1 MKNRTAHRRR
11 RIRNK
16 RRSARRESGNAL
28 LAVIGIVAVLAGLA
42 VAYQATVQSQ
52 SRTYDALAAS
62 ITHQNAAD
70 AAANL
75 GIWRVVRDWR
85 AEGGNPAGAVFLC
98 IQNGVLVRLAIE
110 DEARRLNV
118 NLADGASIAREIAHA
133 GFSPAR
139 AAAIGGAIADYVD
152 RDDRSFEGGSERER
166 FDPSSVAAPKNR
178 PLEVIDEL
186 RLVPGID
193 AETFEALRDIFSIH
207 SPRSDREPT
216 QGSAPGETDS
226 SPRGVYRIVVA
237 AGNAGERAVR
247 ASRTTVI
254 ELDPARP
261 FEPAI
266 KAWTRNVVSLGN
278 FQSRKAQTEVECR
291 QAILGD

>member
-1 MKNRTAHRRR
+1 M
-11 RIRNK
+11 
-16 RRSARRESGNAL
+16 
-28 LAVIGIVAVLAGLA
+28 
-42 VAYQATVQSQ
+42 QSQ

-85 AEGGNPAGAVFLC
+85 ADGGNPAGAVFLC

-110 DEARRLNV
+110 DEARRLNI
-118 NLADGASIAREIAHA
+118 NLADGASIAREIADA
-133 GFSPAR
+133 GLSPAR

-152 RDDRSFEGGSERER
+152 RDDDSFEGGSERER
-166 FDPSSVAAPKNR
+166 FAAAGVAAPKNT
-178 PLEVIDEL
+178 PLEIIDEL

-193 AETFEALRDIFSIH
+193 SEAFEVLRDIVSIH
-207 SPRSDREPT
+207 SPRSDRRT
-216 QGSAPGETDS
+216 MQKSAPGETDL
-226 SPRGVYRIVVA
+226 SPRGVYRIVAVA
-237 AGNAGERAVR
+237 GRVGERAAR

-254 ELDPARP
+254 ELDPALP

-266 KAWTRNVVSLGN
+266 RVWTRNLVSFGD
-278 FQSRKAQTEVECR
+278 FQTRNAQTEIDCR
-291 QAILGD
+291 QAVLGG